1 MWNLIQFLFYDLPYF
16 IYRSADNLKW
26 DAVIIFCVYQLGRIS
41 GMRLFK
47 KYLEAHFPILQS
59 EDAQWKLW
67 VMKQIESLGGAKF
80 IPQKE
85 YRGVGRSKKLQ
96 ARNFALSSK
105 SSPRAINQEGNTMK
119 TIVLDAGHGGPDSGA
134 KGATGKLEKDF
145 NLAMVLKVEALLIN
159 NPEVMV
165 KVTRSTDVFVELI
178 DRAKIAND
186 LNADLFLSIHANS
199 ATLPTTGGTETLYTR
214 QDSRPFAEFMH
225 GYILSATG
233 LKDRKAKYQNLSVGR
248 NTKMPGILLEPLF
261 ISNKYEESMAFDP
274 AFQDKLAIA
283 IAKGLCAFLGV
294 PYSETT
300 APPVQTPGLTAISV
314 MTEVNKADNP
324 LTGYLLNS
332 VSWVPARPVLDYLK
346 PTWTFKEKQ
355 IILEGS
361 PIETMLIDNQ
371 AYIKSRDLQTIGAR
385 VFFDNATA
393 PKRIDIFPK
402 LEVAK

>member
-41 GMRLFK
+41 GMRFLRKF
-47 KYLEAHFPILQS
+47 LEAHFPYFKDET
-59 EDAQWKLW
+59 EDFRRWT
-67 VMKQIESLGGAKF
+67 VKQIVKLGGDPF
-80 IPQKE
+80 IPQKQ
-85 YRGVGRSKKLQ
+85 YHGYTRSRPWHRKSG
-96 ARNFALSSK
+96 NMSVT
-105 SSPRAINQEGNTMK
+105 SSPKAINQEGNTMK

-159 NPEVMV
+159 NPEVTV

-261 ISNKYEESMAFDP
+261 ISNKYEEAMAFNP
-274 AFQDKLAIA
+274 AFQDKLAVA
-283 IAKGLCAFLGV
+283 IAKGLCAFLNV
-294 PYSETT
+294 PYSASTT
-300 APPVQTPGLTAISV
+300 PPAQTPGLTAISV
-314 MTEVNKADNP
+314 IANAQT

-346 PTWTFKEKQ
+346 PIWGFKDKQ
-355 IILEGS
+355 IILEGA